1 MKNIEKLQEI
11 INNSKRIV
19 FFGGAGVS
27 VASGLKDFRSK
38 DGLYNMKYP
47 YPPEEILSHHFFVN
61 NTKEFYK
68 FYKQM
73 LNSKGIEPNIVH
85 TYLTKLEKEGKLS
98 AIVTQNI
105 DNLHTLAGS
114 KKVLELHKLK
124 ETKNRVQVI

>member
-1 MKNIEKLQEI
+1 MDKIKELQNI
-11 INNSKRIV
+11 INNSKKIV

-38 DGLYNMKYP
+38 DGLYNMNYP
-47 YPPEEILSHHFFVN
+47 YPPEEILSHHFFIN

-68 FYKQM
+68 FYKKM
-73 LNSKGIEPNIVH
+73 LNTNGIKPNIVH
-85 TYLTKLEKEGKLS
+85 NYLTKLEQSGKLL

-114 KKVLELHKLK
+114 KKV
-124 ETKNRVQVI
+124 TW